1 MIDLYG
7 VLQEQET
14 VNGELGLG
22 VDYYKGEQGEQG
34 IPGKDGKDGSDQ
46 VYVGADEPTDERVKL
61 WIDTDATPSSGTE
74 PDAYIKD
81 ASVSGNTLTLTKKDD
96 TEVVFTPS
104 GGSSGGGDGYTLPTA
119 LPDRLGGIK
128 VYTHETMTLNESIGT
143 AVYFNENHAQ
153 VAYVPYA
160 TYQGLYPGVVRVE
173 ARNGLEYKNGL
184 ISMSP
189 ATTTTQGTVAYD
201 GKTIQAKVNSINQL
215 TLYVPTAT
223 TSSLGVVKPDGTTVT
238 VDDKGNLSMI
248 GKPAAIRTLI
258 TGQAPDW
265 VVGWVANPDNYIVMV
280 NNCVVFKTMKSGTNF
295 YYYWIDGDRIEHY
308 YIKFTDTTFTTPD
321 SSQPDYSMAA
331 TQLITDSNWQ
341 NYITVSGGG
350 DWQTTQYQSDS
361 NLYNAKEMI
370 IYWEY
375 NNEYRMNY
383 YNFTYNS
390 NLASYAYQTFNVR
403 CDYSNGNSTWQYDG
417 SSINTSNMNIQ
428 VIYYKT

>member
-22 VDYYKGEQGEQG
+22 VDYYKGEKGEQG

-61 WIDTDATPSSGTE
+61 WIDTDATPSSGAE

-104 GGSSGGGDGYTLPTA
+104 GGSSGGGGYTLPVAT
-119 LPDRLGGIK
+119 PDRLGGIK
-128 VYTHETMTLNESIGT
+128 VYTHESMALNESIGT
-143 AVYFNENHAQ
+143 AVQFNEDHAK

-160 TYQGLYPGVVRVE
+160 TYQGLYPGVVRVSDG
-173 ARNGLEYKNGL
+173 NGLKYKNGL

-201 GKTIQAKVNSINQL
+201 GKTIKAEVNSINQL

-223 TSSLGVVKPDGTTVT
+223 ASSLGVVKPDGTTTT
-238 VDDKGNLSMI
+238 VDSQGNLSMI
-248 GKPAAIRTLI
+248 GKPATIKTLM

-265 VVGWVANPDNYIVMV
+265 VVDWVAHPDKYIVMV

-295 YYYWIDGDRIEHY
+295 YYYWIDDDRIEYY

-331 TQLITDSNWQ
+331 TQLITADNWQ

-350 DWQTTQYQSDS
+350 DWQTTQSQSDS

-390 NLASYAYQTFNVR
+390 TLASYAYNTFNTKS
-403 CDYSNGNSTWQYDG
+403 DYSIGNSTWQYDG
-417 SSINTSNMNIQ
+417 SSINTNNMNIQ